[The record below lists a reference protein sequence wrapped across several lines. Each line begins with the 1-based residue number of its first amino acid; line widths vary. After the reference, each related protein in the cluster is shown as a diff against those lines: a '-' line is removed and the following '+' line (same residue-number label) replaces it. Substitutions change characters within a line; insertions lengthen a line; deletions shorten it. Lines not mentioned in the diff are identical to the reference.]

1 MIIQTTTNIF
11 RFIDICFYESFA
23 DPRYLFEQDYLEMP
37 EYMKETDFDM
47 RKYQGSFIPAIQE
60 WANEVA
66 GKLEEYGIK
75 SIKVKEIRNPR
86 EYNFY
91 TDWAEIDVEVDDGWS
106 NIAMKKLKLL
116 KTDHNCC
123 RYFGANF
130 RSGSGYSFFGP
141 ESWEEFK
148 HDLKSN
154 NPNCEMYVLFG
165 MYLTLAFVK
174 EFGNVAEEKWIEITE
189 SQKENVSYDN
199 FATTEL
205 LIPEDSEYLFKDL
218 YTAEADEL
226 YHRVF
231 DKYGWAWRHPKY
243 KSKTEL
249 CTMLKWAKEK
259 GMSIEMLKEI

>member
-23 DPRYLFEQDYLEMP
+23 DPRYLFEQDYREMP
-37 EYMKETDFDM
+37 EYIKETDFDM
-47 RKYQGSFIPAIQE
+47 KKYQDSFIPSIQQ
-60 WANEVA
+60 WANEVIE
-66 GKLEEYGIK
+66 KLKDYGVK
-75 SIKVKEIRNPR
+75 SIKVKGIGSPR

-91 TDWAEIDVEVDDGWS
+91 TDWVDLTVEVDDNWDR
-106 NIAMKKLKLL
+106 IAVKKLKSLSR
-116 KTDHNCC
+116 DHDCDQ
-123 RYFGANF
+123 YFRANF
-130 RSGSGYSFFGP
+130 RSSSGYSFYGP
-141 ESWEEFK
+141 ESWGEFK
-148 HDLKSN
+148 NDLESN
-154 NPNCEMYVLFG
+154 NPSCEMYVLFG

-174 EFGNVAEEKWIEITE
+174 EFGNIAEEKWIEITE
-189 SQKENVSYDN
+189 DQKGNVSYDN